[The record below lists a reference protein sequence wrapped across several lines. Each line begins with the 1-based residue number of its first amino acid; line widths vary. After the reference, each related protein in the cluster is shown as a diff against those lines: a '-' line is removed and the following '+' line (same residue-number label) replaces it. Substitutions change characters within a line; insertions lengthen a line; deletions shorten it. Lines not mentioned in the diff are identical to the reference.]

1 MPEFLCGCWVLQV
14 DRESQPPCA
23 LQAVAGP
30 DLPVAALWVDSGP
43 GDRLTL
49 CVSLP
54 HLQASDAAIDSR
66 WDLVL
71 SP

>member
-1 MPEFLCGCWVLQV
+1 MP
-14 DRESQPPCA
+14 RS
-23 LQAVAGP
+23 AG
-30 DLPVAALWVDSGP
+30 VAALWEDSGP

-54 HLQASDAAIDSR
+54 HLEALARFSLRSAGRLHDSGGGIGILGSAANAAIDSR
-66 WDLVL
+66 WDLAL